1 MTEPELQTATPGQP
15 TRRRRLPL
23 RQSITARL
31 VLMSAASALLI
42 FAVAGVVLYT
52 VLKGELLRHE
62 RDALFTTLN
71 DISYQIE
78 RAGNTER
85 WGRVQLKLSTLSQ
98 ADQHVFFWIAS
109 DDPRFTY
116 GDLNRL
122 TPAAITHDD
131 GKSVAR
137 LHLPG
142 RRFPLHIMTR
152 TLPAFEER
160 PEVRVTVGVDGE
172 PYFEMRRTF
181 LLATTISSLLGIVL
195 AVISSYWIARAGL
208 APLRRMSVR
217 AQSFSPRKLS
227 ARMPVEALPEEL
239 SVLADAFNGALE
251 RIEQAYTQLEAFNAD
266 VAHELRT
273 PLANLIGET
282 QVALARERSAGEFKD
297 VLQSNLEELD
307 RIRSIVNDMLFLA
320 RSDQGEAATARV
332 PARVAAEVQKT
343 ADFFEFVLD
352 DAGMGITVAGDTQ
365 ATATM
370 ETALFKR
377 ALTNLI
383 QNAIQHSPQGAM
395 LRIDISAGEEMVRV
409 AVTNPGPAIDEQHLP
424 RLFDRFYRVDSAR
437 QDINGS
443 HGHGLG
449 LAIVKAVARMHGGRA
464 FASSGGGHNTI
475 GFTIARQ

>member
-1 MTEPELQTATPGQP
+1 MTETQP
-15 TRRRRLPL
+15 TSAAPAKKRRLPL

-78 RAGNTER
+78 RVGTTER
-85 WGRVQLKLSTLSQ
+85 WGRVQMKLATLSQ

-116 GDLNRL
+116 GDLTRL
-122 TPAAITHDD
+122 SPSAISHAD
-131 GKSVAR
+131 GKQVGR

-142 RRFPLHIMTR
+142 HAYPLHIMTR
-152 TLPAFEER
+152 TLPPFEDR
-160 PEVRVTVGVDGE
+160 PEVRVTVGVDGA

-181 LLATTISSLLGIVL
+181 LLASTISSLLGIVL

-208 APLRRMSVR
+208 APLRRMSAR

-251 RIEQAYTQLEAFNAD
+251 RIEHAYTQLEAFNAD

-332 PARVAAEVQKT
+332 PAQVAEAVQKT
-343 ADFFEFVLD
+343 VDFFEFVLD
-352 DAGMGITVAGDTQ
+352 DTSMTITVAGDLQ

-383 QNAIQHSPQGAM
+383 QNAIQHSPQGAQ
-395 LRIDISAGEEMVRV
+395 LRIDIAAGEEMVRV
-409 AVTNPGPAIDEQHLP
+409 AVTNPGPTIDEQHLP

-464 FASSGGGHNTI
+464 FASSSGGHNTI

>member
-1 MTEPELQTATPGQP
+1 MDRHGFQPDVAAPPREP
-15 TRRRRLPL
+15 RRRLPR

-31 VLMSAASALLI
+31 VLMSAASALFI
-42 FAVAGVVLYT
+42 FALTGIVLYT
-52 VLKGELLRHE
+52 VLKGELMRHE
-62 RDALFTTLN
+62 RDGLVTTLN
-71 DISYQIE
+71 DISYQIG

-85 WGRVQLKLSTLSQ
+85 WGRVQIKLAALSQ
-98 ADQHVFFWIAS
+98 ADQRVSFWISGA
-109 DDPRFTY
+109 DERFRY
-116 GDLNRL
+116 GDLTL
-122 TPAAITHDD
+122 LKPEAIVED
-131 GKSVAR
+131 GSNVGMLKV
-137 LHLPG
+137 G
-142 RRFPLHIMTR
+142 GKEYPLHIMTR

-160 PEVRVTVGVDGE
+160 PEVHVTVGIDTE

-181 LLATTISSLLGIVL
+181 LVATSVFSLLGIVL

-208 APLRRMSVR
+208 APLRRMSAR

-227 ARMPVEALPEEL
+227 ARMSAESLPEEL
-239 SVLADAFNGALE
+239 SALAQAFNGALE
-251 RIEQAYTQLEAFNAD
+251 RIEEAYTQLESFNAD

-320 RSDQGEAATARV
+320 RSDQGEAATALV
-332 PARVAAEVQKT
+332 QARVADEVRKT
-343 ADFFEFVLD
+343 VDFFEFVLD
-352 DAGMGITVAGDTQ
+352 DAGMSVTVSGDTE
-365 ATATM
+365 ATAMM

-383 QNAIQHSPQGAM
+383 QNAIQHSPVGA
-395 LRIDISAGEEMVRV
+395 LIRVDIARQDDAVRI
-409 AVTNPGPAIDEQHLP
+409 AVTNPGMGIDPRHLP
-424 RLFDRFYRVDSAR
+424 RLFDRFYRVDTAR

-464 FASSGGGHNTI
+464 FASSEDGRNSI
-475 GFTIARQ
+475 GFTISLI